1 MYQRVCFTL
10 NDNTFLNSK
19 NQGTMIKKRLHLNFA
34 EVQPFILLAHLM
46 LLPED
51 NLISNYPRIIS

>member
-1 MYQRVCFTL
+1 
-10 NDNTFLNSK
+10 
-19 NQGTMIKKRLHLNFA
+19 MIKKRLHLNFA